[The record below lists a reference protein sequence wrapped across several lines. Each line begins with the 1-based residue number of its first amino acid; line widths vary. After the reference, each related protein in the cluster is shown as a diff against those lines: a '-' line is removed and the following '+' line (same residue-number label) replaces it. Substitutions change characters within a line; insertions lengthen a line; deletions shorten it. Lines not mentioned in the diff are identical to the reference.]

1 MQLFD
6 VITVGDVVVDLFVH
20 LPKIGTHFT
29 VDEKTISLMLGE
41 KIPVEDSSFSLGGNA
56 THVAIG
62 LSRLEH
68 RVALVAEIGDDEFS
82 GKILKDLDTERV
94 AKNLLKQTPHAPST
108 FTVSISAHG
117 DRTTLVHHVEREHN
131 FSFDNV
137 SAGWV
142 YLTSMGDKW
151 ENAYQ
156 KTLDFVRQNNIPLA
170 FNPGS
175 TQLKK
180 GIDSFINVVTACD
193 LLIVNKEE
201 AEEILYKEILSAE
214 KKESPEALLF
224 RLQRMG
230 PKMVVLTDG
239 RNGSYAIDKEG
250 KVYQQKAFHMDI
262 TENTGAGDGFAA
274 GVMGALL
281 AQKDLQTALLWGTA
295 NAAGVIS
302 KIGGKEGLLTKQEL
316 DHMMQKNRS

>member
-6 VITVGDVVVDLFVH
+6 VITVGDVIVDLFVH
-20 LPKIGTHFT
+20 LPKTGTHFT

-41 KIPVEDSSFSLGGNA
+41 KIPVQDTDFSLGGNA

-62 LSRLEH
+62 LSRLGH
-68 RVALVAEIGDDEFS
+68 KVALVAEIGDDEFS
-82 GKILKDLDTERV
+82 GKILKDLDTERI
-94 AKNLLKQTPHAPST
+94 AKNLLKQTPNTPST
-108 FTVSISAHG
+108 FTVSISAQG
-117 DRTTLVHHVEREHN
+117 DRTTLVHHVERAHD
-131 FSFDNV
+131 FSFANV

-151 ENAYQ
+151 ESAYQ
-156 KTLDFVRQNNIPLA
+156 NTLDFVKENSIPLA

-180 GIDSFINVVTACD
+180 GIDSFAFVVAACD

-201 AEEILYKEILSAE
+201 AEEILYKEVLPQE

-239 RNGSYAIDKEG
+239 SNGSYAIDQEG
-250 KVYQQKAFHMDI
+250 KVYQQEAFKIPI
-262 TENTGAGDGFAA
+262 TENTGAGDGFAT
-274 GVMGALL
+274 GVLGALL
-281 AQKDLQTALLWGTA
+281 EKKNLQEALLWGTA

-302 KIGGKEGLLTKQEL
+302 KIGGQEGLLTKPEL
-316 DHMMQKNRS
+316 DHMMQEHL